1 MFSQLQKAIRERCRS
16 TNNVHKRRRIDL
28 GDLSQTKSDTTKSL
42 CNVLCDIEGVPLLKQ
57 PAPTTQRAWQKKSSP
72 AKKQESMKK
81 VSLQNISN
89 CTCVII
95 QTALGS
101 SYLHAEL

>member
-28 GDLSQTKSDTTKSL
+28 GDLSHKTKSDTSKSL

-57 PAPTTQRAWQKKSSP
+57 PPPTTRRARQKKSSP
-72 AKKQESMKK
+72 AKKQEAGVDEKSKPSK
-81 VSLQNISN
+81 YFQ
-89 CTCVII
+89 
-95 QTALGS
+95 
-101 SYLHAEL
+101 LHVCHYSDSTGQ

>member
-57 PAPTTQRAWQKKSSP
+57 PLPTTTTRRARQKKSSP
-72 AKKQESMKK
+72 AKKQEAGVDEKSKPSK
-81 VSLQNISN
+81 YFQ
-89 CTCVII
+89 
-95 QTALGS
+95 
-101 SYLHAEL
+101 LHVCHYSDSTGQ

>member
-28 GDLSQTKSDTTKSL
+28 GDLSHQTKSDTSKSL

-57 PAPTTQRAWQKKSSP
+57 LPPSTRCARQKKSSP
-72 AKKQESMKK
+72 AMKQEGVDEKSKPSK
-81 VSLQNISN
+81 YFQ
-89 CTCVII
+89 
-95 QTALGS
+95 
-101 SYLHAEL
+101 LHVCHYSDSTGQ